1 MTEADGTD
9 ARVVRVDTP
18 AGVPSYDVVV
28 DAGGRA
34 VEAAR
39 AWAAAREEVPAV
51 VADARVVALHGPLLD
66 GAPTL
71 TLEGG
76 EHIKDLAHLGRVL
89 DFCAEAGLSRRGA
102 LVSYGGGTVGDL
114 TGLAA
119 SLFKR
124 GVAVAHVPTTLL
136 AQADSSVGG
145 KTAINLT
152 GGKNLAGTFHHP
164 AAVFCDAGLLA
175 TVDDAEIASGLGEV
189 LKTALIG
196 GEEHVARLE
205 AAAAA
210 ALARDGEALRAL
222 VRDCVEVKA
231 RVVGADPEERG
242 LRRVLNLGHTFGH
255 AIEHAAGY
263 GAVPHGVAVAVGLG
277 LATDASVRAL
287 GADAGL
293 PARVRR
299 LLERL
304 GLPPT
309 LAALR
314 RTSGAGDRLGPE
326 ALAEGLRH
334 DKKAAVGAPE
344 FVLLRAPGDVVPG
357 VPLDPEALTELLS
370 RP

>member
-1 MTEADGTD
+1 MTAP
-9 ARVVRVDTP
+9 VRVQTP
-18 AGVPSYDVVV
+18 PGAPDYDVVV
-28 DAGGRA
+28 ESSGRGLDG
-34 VEAAR
+34 AR
-39 AWAAAREEVPAV
+39 AWAAARDERPAV
-51 VADARVVALHGPLLD
+51 VADARVVELHGALLD

-71 TLEGG
+71 ALEGG
-76 EHIKDLAHLGRVL
+76 ESAKDLAHLGRVL
-89 DFCAEAGLSRRGA
+89 DFCADAGLSRRGA
-102 LVSYGGGTVGDL
+102 LVSYGGGTIGDL

-124 GVAVAHVPTTLL
+124 GLAVAHVPSTLL

-145 KTAINLT
+145 KTAINLA

-164 AAVFCDAGLLA
+164 SAVFCDATLLA
-175 TVDDAEIASGLGEV
+175 TVPLEEIASGLGEV

-196 GEEHVARLE
+196 GEDRIARLE
-205 AAAAA
+205 DAAGPAVDGDGD
-210 ALARDGEALRAL
+210 ALCAL

-231 RVVGADPEERG
+231 RVVAADPEERG

-277 LATDASVRAL
+277 LAADASVRAL
-287 GADAGL
+287 DADPEL
-293 PARVRR
+293 PRRVRA

-304 GLPPT
+304 GLPAT
-309 LAALR
+309 LDALR
-314 RTSGAGDRLGPE
+314 RSSDAGARLRAD
-326 ALAEGLRH
+326 ALLEGLRH

-357 VPLDPEALTELLS
+357 VPLDADLLSELLD
-370 RP
+370 